1 MMRTAAEEV
10 NLCAYWD
17 AHDVKN
23 AEFVRTYRAVD
34 FSGRALVA
42 RLEAEQKQT
51 LVRETT
57 KVLPVPKET
66 GHERRSVR
74 HFDDLYGFRGSHLEV
89 HYLSPWEYL

>member
-17 AHDVKN
+17 AHDVTN

-34 FSGRALVA
+34 FAGRALVA

-51 LVRETT
+51 LVR
-57 KVLPVPKET
+57 KN
-66 GHERRSVR
+66 S
-74 HFDDLYGFRGSHLEV
+74 
-89 HYLSPWEYL
+89 